1 MFYGAILGDYIGS
14 RFEFI
19 EWKRKDFEL
28 FDCECS
34 YTDDSIMTLAVMEAC
49 QRIKNEGYEVYEQ
62 VEQYFTEAMQ
72 KWGRAYPYVKGGYG
86 SNFAN
91 WIFNDNPKPYGSY
104 GNGAAMRAS
113 PCGWMFDTL
122 EEVEKFAEWSA
133 KPTHNHPEGLKA
145 ARVTAGCVFLART
158 HHSKRQIYDYIKKNG
173 YKLEKCDKVRPNYHF
188 DVTCQ
193 GTMPVALEAFIESS
207 DFESAIRIAMSMG
220 GDADTIGAIT
230 GAIAEAFYGLPD
242 EFKKKGEEIVKQILD
257 NPTSTAGYTTGEFNI
272 DDYI

>member
-19 EWKRKDFEL
+19 EFKSKNFDL
-28 FDCECS
+28 FDCQCS

-49 QRIKNEGYEVYEQ
+49 QRIKTEGYDVYEQ

-86 SNFAN
+86 NNFMN
-91 WIFNDNPKPYGSY
+91 WIFNDDPKPYGSY

-122 EEVEKFAEWSA
+122 EEVEKYGEWSA

-145 ARVTAGCVFLART
+145 AKVTAGCVFLART
-158 HHSKRQIYDYIKKNG
+158 GHSKRQIYDYIKKNG

-207 DFESAIRIAMSMG
+207 SFEDAIRIAMSMG

-242 EFKKKGEEIVKQILD
+242 EFKAKGEEIVKNILSH
-257 NPTSTAGYTTGEFNI
+257 PTSTSGETVGEFDINN
-272 DDYI
+272 YI

>member
-86 SNFAN
+86 NNFAN

>member
-28 FDCECS
+28 FDCECG

-158 HHSKRQIYDYIKKNG
+158 HHSKRQIYDYIRKNG
-173 YKLEKCDKVRPNYHF
+173 YILEKCDKVRPNYHF